1 MMSNK
6 TNIAIE
12 KLHDALQPHER
23 APKDA
28 EPIITTPAYV
38 GPFKRHYV
46 ERVVALAEHAAAYH
60 VFDMDVQA
68 EYLFESR

>member
-6 TNIAIE
+6 TNIAIAKLE
-12 KLHDALQPHER
+12 KELEPKER
-23 APKDA
+23 KLTNG
-28 EPIITTPAYV
+28 ETVITTPAYV

-60 VFDMDVQA
+60 LFDMDVQA
-68 EYLFESR
+68 EYLFGSR

>member
-1 MMSNK
+1 MNNK

-12 KLHDALQPHER
+12 KLQDELKSHER
-23 APKDA
+23 TPKGA

-46 ERVVALAEHAAAYH
+46 ERVVALTEHAAAYH
-60 VFDMDVQA
+60 LFDMNAQE
-68 EYLFESR
+68 EYLFGLR